1 MLTITRFRLPV
12 LLAVLLALAGCNL
25 AREGDAPTPVPAL
38 EVSFQSPENMA
49 QFRAG
54 DEVTLLL
61 LAEDSAGPG
70 VARVELR
77 VDEQPHQE
85 GAPEVSEAVPVFT
98 VSMRWRANSP
108 GLHSL
113 TAIAYRAD
121 GTASTP
127 ATIVLEVVP

>member
-1 MLTITRFRLPV
+1 MLM
-12 LLAVLLALAGCNL
+12 AVLLVLAGCNL
-25 AREGDAPTPVPAL
+25 VREGDAPSPPPAL

-77 VDEQPHQE
+77 VDDQPHQE
-85 GAPEVSEAVPVFT
+85 GTPEVSDAVPVFT
-98 VSMRWRANSP
+98 VAMRWKATSP

-113 TAIAYRAD
+113 MATAYRAD